1 MSGMFCRRI
10 GMVALM
16 VAAAAG
22 MAACTKG
29 VEGTYENELSKSTIE
44 LKRGGKAI
52 LGEDGKVREETTWEI
67 IGSDKVII
75 HGKAGNM
82 QLKVT
87 SDGNL
92 SMPEGV
98 MVFKRK

>member
-1 MSGMFCRRI
+1 MNGMLWRKL
-10 GMVALM
+10 GLASLVVVA
-16 VAAAAG
+16 VAG
-22 MAACTKG
+22 LSACSKG